1 MVACMLNTPIITY
14 MAYLLYA
21 QEMPGGISGEST
33 AMISGYL
40 LAMAWHIWESLEH
53 QQDGST

>member
-1 MVACMLNTPIITY
+1 MLNTPIITY

-21 QEMPGGISGEST
+21 QEMPRGRSGEST